1 MKVLIIDDSPDAV
14 AVARVRL
21 KKDGLDVC
29 VAPDGQTGLDMAASE
44 KPDLILL
51 DIAMPGMSGFEV
63 CHHLKA
69 DPNLSMI
76 PVIFLTAMDDT
87 EQKVRGLE
95 LGAVDYVTKPFDGF
109 ELRARVNA
117 ALRTKRFADMLIEHA
132 NVDPL
137 TELPN
142 RRALTK
148 QLEKEWARVERHG
161 GSFSLIMVD
170 VDHFK
175 VVNDTYGHSV
185 GDHILRSVAQVLAG
199 ECREVDTPARYGGEE
214 FAIVAPNQST
224 DGATTLA
231 ERCRVSL
238 EQMAVEHHQEQIQV
252 TASFG
257 VADSTNADSVIELVE
272 QADACLYEAKA
283 GGRNAVC
290 CHSSAVRS

>member
-29 VAPDGQTGLDMAASE
+29 VAPDGPTGLEMATAE

-51 DIAMPGMSGFEV
+51 DIAMPGMDGFEV

-69 DPNLSMI
+69 DPSLSVI

-185 GDHILRSVAQVLAG
+185 GDQILRSVAGILAG

-214 FAIVAPNQST
+214 FAIVAPNQSA
-224 DGATTLA
+224 DGAHTLA
-231 ERCRVSL
+231 ERCRESL
-238 EQMAVEHHQEQIQV
+238 ARAAVDHHGEEIHV

-257 VADSTNADSVIELVE
+257 VADSNGADSVIELIE
-272 QADACLYEAKA
+272 QADASLYQAKNS
-283 GGRNAVC
+283 GRDAVC
-290 CHSSAVRS
+290 CHNNTVRS